1 MAPVHNKISGGPVN
15 LWEQLQFWTLFT
27 MVFSWFLLAAVAKWV
42 TMQRGN
48 SSESCWQEA
57 KRSAY
62 STIPYAFM
70 RI

>member
-15 LWEQLQFWTLFT
+15 LWEQLQFRMLFL
-27 MVFSWFLLAAVAKWV
+27 MVFSWFLLAAVTKLV
-42 TMQRGN
+42 TLQRGG